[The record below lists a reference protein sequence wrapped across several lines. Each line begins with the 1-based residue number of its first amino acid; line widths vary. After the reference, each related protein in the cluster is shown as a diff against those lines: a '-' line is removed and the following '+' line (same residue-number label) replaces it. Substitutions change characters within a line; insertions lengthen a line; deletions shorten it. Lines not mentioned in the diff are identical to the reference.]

1 MSDWVRLFIMLYM
14 TVVGL
19 SMGAAFV
26 ESRFSRCRTVW
37 IVCSAIIMI
46 SALVVL
52 VYLKSGI
59 DTLVQA
65 YPLIVH
71 LPSLLLFM
79 LLSSIRGWRLV
90 FQIFSAVLFCNLIHH
105 GGGLIFYLT
114 GQQFWS
120 LLSAYLL
127 LTAGMFWF
135 LMRWLRPLFYRVC
148 LLLNRGWW
156 MMCLIIAMYYW
167 IGIYLI
173 PGYVGESLSSTMLK
187 PAISCLM
194 IGFYAVLMVFLSLVQ
209 REEEARHDA
218 QMFSMQVSALQKRM
232 DAIRGAEEMVRV
244 ERHDLRHR
252 LLTVG
257 ELVKKGKTRAALD
270 FIGLSEQRLNEKK
283 TEHWCRPPVMDAVFT
298 AYLEE
303 AKQQKI
309 RTDVR
314 IALPDS
320 LPVAEGEFAI
330 VLANALEN
338 AIHACLELPEDER
351 RLQCRVIAHPQLMM
365 EIKNTYAG
373 TVRLDARGMPG
384 PSKAGH
390 GWGTQSIAAFC
401 RKYRA
406 SCQYETRDGWFILR
420 IVL

>member
-1 MSDWVRLFIMLYM
+1 
-14 TVVGL
+14 
-19 SMGAAFV
+19 
-26 ESRFSRCRTVW
+26 
-37 IVCSAIIMI
+37 
-46 SALVVL
+46 
-52 VYLKSGI
+52 
-59 DTLVQA
+59 
-65 YPLIVH
+65 
-71 LPSLLLFM
+71 
-79 LLSSIRGWRLV
+79 
-90 FQIFSAVLFCNLIHH
+90 
-105 GGGLIFYLT
+105 
-114 GQQFWS
+114 
-120 LLSAYLL
+120 
-127 LTAGMFWF
+127 
-135 LMRWLRPLFYRVC
+135 
-148 LLLNRGWW
+148 
-156 MMCLIIAMYYW
+156 
-167 IGIYLI
+167 
-173 PGYVGESLSSTMLK
+173 
-187 PAISCLM
+187 
-194 IGFYAVLMVFLSLVQ
+194 
-209 REEEARHDA
+209 
-218 QMFSMQVSALQKRM
+218 
-232 DAIRGAEEMVRV
+232 MVRV

-283 TEHWCRPPVMDAVFT
+283 TEHWCQPPVMDAVFT

-351 RLQCRVIAHPQLMM
+351 RLQ
-365 EIKNTYAG
+365 IKNTCAG